1 MTPQAIHKLSQFL
14 RRSRNENAWI
24 AYFNSYKPK
33 ERLMILQIKDAW
45 FRLLEHY
52 GSKIGNY
59 GWRKRWINRQ
69 VGTGYLNSRA

>member
-1 MTPQAIHKLSQFL
+1 MKMLGSHTLI
-14 RRSRNENAWI
+14 RIN
-24 AYFNSYKPK
+24 PK
-33 ERLMILQIKDAW
+33 EKAMILQIKDAW

-69 VGTGYLNSRA
+69 VGTGYLNSKSIT

>member
-1 MTPQAIHKLSQFL
+1 
-14 RRSRNENAWI
+14 
-24 AYFNSYKPK
+24 
-33 ERLMILQIKDAW
+33 MILQIKDAW

-69 VGTGYLNSRA
+69 VGTGYLASFEIKKGDSEIPKFGGWGS